1 MDSLLAHPEQGGRT
15 AKRKQTAFP
24 AGYGTKIAKD
34 MQNDF
39 FHFPLRQINGYGGGC
54 FVGWRYHVQRLVYSF
69 MKVQGYCACPAAE
82 TGSKTTGPKSTRAA
96 YLCGCCLD
104 RCTSKAPAKPNANTR
119 KRSSDKCLV
128 VSSLSPVLRGQ
139 PGRNPGDN
147 DATTRRPQRRFGR
160 VGG

>member
-54 FVGWRYHVQRLVYSF
+54 FVGWRYHIQRLVY
-69 MKVQGYCACPAAE
+69 
-82 TGSKTTGPKSTRAA
+82 
-96 YLCGCCLD
+96 
-104 RCTSKAPAKPNANTR
+104 
-119 KRSSDKCLV
+119 
-128 VSSLSPVLRGQ
+128 
-139 PGRNPGDN
+139 
-147 DATTRRPQRRFGR
+147 
-160 VGG
+160 